1 MVGKGLGKDLY
12 WSSFS
17 VPVLVDGRLQGW
29 FLLTGWP
36 WNLPAEH
43 WIFTGSLTTFNSTNF
58 QAHLLTTSLTLLE
71 KLNSNCRDL
80 HSAGI
85 SIPQGSPFLRDLS
98 TMRTNRM
105 NQRASVSLSFDT
117 QEANLAMELSK
128 TPSRTRYPPTAEM
141 KLTFPQWCL
150 LIPGLCP

>member
-17 VPVLVDGRLQGW
+17 VPVLIDGRLQGW
-29 FLLTGWP
+29 FLLTG

-71 KLNSNCRDL
+71 KLNSNCRVL
-80 HSAGI
+80 HFSGI
-85 SIPQGSPFLRDLS
+85 SIPQRSFYHENKSHKPTSKCL
-98 TMRTNRM
+98 T
-105 NQRASVSLSFDT
+105 ASLSFDT
-117 QEANLAMELSK
+117 QEANLAMQLSK